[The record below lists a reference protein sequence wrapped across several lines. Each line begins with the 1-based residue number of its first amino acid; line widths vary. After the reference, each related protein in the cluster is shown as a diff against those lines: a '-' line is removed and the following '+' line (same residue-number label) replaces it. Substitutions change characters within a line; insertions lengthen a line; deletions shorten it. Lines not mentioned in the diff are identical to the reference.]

1 MTSGAQTLIFP
12 VKDLESAKTLFTAL
26 LGTPPQMDAP
36 YYVQYNVAGQEIGLD
51 PNGASKGLIAPV
63 PYWHVD
69 DINARLAQLVEAGAE
84 PKDAI
89 TDFGARLVGSVTD
102 PDGNVIGLIQAV

>member
-12 VKDLESAKTLFTAL
+12 VKDLDSATTLFAAL
-26 LGTPPQMDAP
+26 LGAPPQMDTP

-51 PNGASKGLIAPV
+51 PNGASKGLTAPV
-63 PYWHVD
+63 PYLHVE
-69 DINARLAQLVEAGAE
+69 DINATMAQLVEAGAE

-89 TDFGARLVGSVTD
+89 TDFGGRLVGSVTD
-102 PDGNVIGLIQAV
+102 PAGNVIGVIQPA